1 MSEFMRRAYAF
12 YSSRGYAPHQAAA
25 LAANAQA
32 ESSGSTTIK
41 GDGGKAVG
49 IFQWHPDRQA
59 NLFNFARSQGLD
71 PYAENTQLSFKDWEF
86 NNTERRAG
94 DMLRNATDYK
104 SATNAVLAS
113 LRPQGFSLSA
123 PENSHNYP
131 GRYHLGAGLVGI
143 DPATFGSPAGDGVDV
158 SPMKAMAAPTAAAP
172 VSLMGDMKTDD
183 LMKAGMGLL
192 AQQTAKQQQEKRELD
207 QLFKMAAQN
216 PARAVRPRTGGLR
229 D

>member
-1 MSEFMRRAYAF
+1 MSPFMQRAYAF

-32 ESSGSTTIK
+32 ESKGSTTIK

-59 NLFNFARSQGLD
+59 NLFNFAKQQGLD
-71 PYAENTQLSFKDWEF
+71 PYAENTQLAFKDWEF

-94 DMLRNATDYK
+94 DLLRNAPDYK
-104 SATNAVLAS
+104 TATNAVLAS
-113 LRPQGFSLSA
+113 LRPQGYTA
-123 PENSHNYP
+123 ATPENSHNYQ
-131 GRYHLGAGLVGI
+131 GRYNLGAGLVGV
-143 DPATFGSPAGDGVDV
+143 DPTTFGSPAGDGVDV
-158 SPMKAMAAPTAAAP
+158 APMAASAAPAAAAP
-172 VSLMGDMKTDD
+172 ASLFGDMKTDD

-192 AQQTAKQQQEKRELD
+192 SQQTAKQQQQKSELD

-216 PARAVRPRTGGLR
+216 PARAVRPRTGGLLN
-229 D
+229 